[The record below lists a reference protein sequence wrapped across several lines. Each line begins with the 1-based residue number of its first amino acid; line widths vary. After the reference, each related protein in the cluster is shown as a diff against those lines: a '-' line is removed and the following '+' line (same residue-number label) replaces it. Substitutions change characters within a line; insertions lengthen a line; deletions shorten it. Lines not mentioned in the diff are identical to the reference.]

1 MSMLEKFKKMPIGK
15 KLLISVSSLLT
26 VMIAIIVIFLLSK
39 SSTMQK
45 EAAYREAAQIAT
57 SNGALVEANMEE
69 ALTTARTL
77 AQIFSKYEN
86 LNPEVRRPDMLKQL
100 QGIIEDNPEFL
111 GIWAIFEP
119 NVLNNDASFIGQK
132 ESDPNGRF
140 VPYFNRASG
149 SINLEACVDF
159 DKNDANGYYYQ
170 HPKQTLEETITD
182 PVTYQVGGKDVTM
195 ISLVVPITVG
205 GNFRGAVGVDISME
219 HFKEIIDKIKP
230 YETGYATLI
239 SNNGQFVAHPKSEVV
254 GKKFSDVLPDINKE
268 YNGEDNIKNGT
279 PFSYDL
285 KSLSTGILSHV
296 ELTPIYAGKSKSPWC
311 LAVVIEEDKVLAS
324 VSAMKWFAY
333 IFGLLAIM
341 FAAVVTYY
349 LTKAISREINALKTE
364 TETAIDAIVAGK
376 LDFRANEEKV
386 TQEFQPLIHG
396 LNNLIHAFIKP
407 INVTAEYVDRIANGD
422 IPPKIT
428 EEYRGDFA
436 EIKNNLNNLIN
447 TMSGLTTELGGLI
460 KAAEHEKFDSRA
472 QTNGYYGK
480 WQELL
485 TGTNK
490 LMTISE
496 GFLNTAKAASLTQ
509 QKIAQY
515 QNSEIIKINHT
526 LDQIA
531 KGDLTVEYRAINID
545 NDTQDVYHVF
555 TKISDGLNK
564 AFSAISEVIRE
575 IKDNSTSL
583 ASASEELSVT
593 SASMLKGSE
602 NTVDVS
608 TMVASAAEQISVSIS
623 TMAAASEEMSAN
635 MEQLSH
641 NSNNMSENSNSV
653 ASAIEEMTV
662 SINEISKN
670 INDVNNVSQKA
681 RQKAEGV
688 TVVMNDLHKSVNLI
702 TDVVDMINS
711 IAEQTNLLAL
721 NAAIEA
727 ARAGEAGKGFAVVAD
742 EIRKLAEKTTKST
755 STIGEMINT
764 IRNNSNDTSSV
775 ISEISK
781 IIINISD
788 IQNIIKVSITEQNKA
803 AEDIS
808 KNMNNNAQLT
818 SGMNQSVHES
828 SLGSQDIA
836 RSANEVAVGA
846 NDVSKNITGI
856 KEAAIQATHGAK
868 DIQTTSSELAG
879 MALKLHKLTDK
890 FKV

>member
-1 MSMLEKFKKMPIGK
+1 MSMLEKFKMMPIGK
-15 KLLISVSSLLT
+15 KLLSAVTSLLT

-39 SSTMQK
+39 SSSLQK
-45 EAAYREAAQIAT
+45 EAAYREAAQIAV
-57 SNGALVEANMEE
+57 SNGNLVKAEMETALG
-69 ALTTARTL
+69 TARTL
-77 AQIFSKYEN
+77 AQIFSKYET
-86 LNPEVRRPDMLKQL
+86 LSPEERRPDMLKQL
-100 QGIIEDNPEFL
+100 QGVIEDNPNYL
-111 GIWAIFEP
+111 GIWTVFEP
-119 NVLNNDASFIGQK
+119 NALNDDAAFIGNK

-140 VPYFNRASG
+140 APYFNRASG
-149 SINLEACVDF
+149 TISLEACVDF
-159 DKNDANGYYYQ
+159 DKTDGNGYYYQ
-170 HPKQTLEETITD
+170 HPKQTLEETVTN

-205 GNFRGAVGVDISME
+205 GSFRGAVGVDMSMDS
-219 HFKEIIDKIKP
+219 FKELISKIKP
-230 YETGYATLI
+230 YEDGYAFLL
-239 SNNGQFVAHPKSEVV
+239 SNDGKMVAHPKSDLV
-254 GKKFSDVLPDINKE
+254 GKSLTEIRPDEDKE
-268 YNGEDNIKNGT
+268 IHFNEKIKAGQSFN
-279 PFSYDL
+279 YHA
-285 KSLSTGILSHV
+285 KAMSTGVWSQL
-296 ELTPIYAGKSKSPWC
+296 EFAPITIGKSKTPWSIGVSISDDKI
-311 LAVVIEEDKVLAS
+311 LAGVN
-324 VSAMKWFAY
+324 AMKWFAF
-333 IFGLLAIM
+333 ILGFFAILIA
-341 FAAVVTYY
+341 AAVTFY
-349 LTKAISREINALKTE
+349 LTKAITKAIDALKSE
-364 TETAIDAIVAGK
+364 TETAIDAVVAGK
-376 LDFRANEEKV
+376 LDFRANEQKV
-386 TQEFQPLIHG
+386 TLEFQPLMHG
-396 LNNLIHAFIKP
+396 LNNLINAFIKP

-428 EEYRGDFA
+428 DEYRGDFA

-447 TMSGLTTELGGLI
+447 TMSGLTAELGGLI
-460 KAAEHEKFDSRA
+460 SAAEAEKFDARA
-472 QTNGYYGK
+472 KTAGYYGK

-485 TGTNK
+485 SGTNK

-496 GFLNTAKAASLTQ
+496 GFLNSAKTASLTQ

-515 QNSEIIKINHT
+515 QNGEIVKINHV
-526 LDQIA
+526 LDLIA
-531 KGDLTVEYRAINID
+531 KGDLTAEYKAVYAD
-545 NDTQDVYHVF
+545 KDTESVYQVF
-555 TKISDGLNK
+555 TKISDGLTR
-564 AFSAISEVIRE
+564 AFSAISEVMRE

-593 SASMLKGSE
+593 ASGMLSGAEK
-602 NTVDVS
+602 TVDVS
-608 TMVASAAEQISVSIS
+608 TMVASAAEQMSVSIS

-641 NSNNMSENSNSV
+641 NSNTMSENSNSV

-755 STIGEMINT
+755 STIGEMIKS
-764 IRNNSNDTSSV
+764 IRDNSNDTSTV
-775 ISEISK
+775 IDEIAK

-818 SGMNQSVHES
+818 SGMNQSVQES

-836 RSANEVAVGA
+836 RSANEVAIGS
-846 NDVSKNITGI
+846 NDVSKNISGI
-856 KEAAIQATHGAK
+856 KEAAVQATHGAK
-868 DIQTTSSELAG
+868 DIQTTSAELAG